1 MTQLI
6 RIPEMQPDQGVTAP
20 RGNPHMLADF
30 VAAHPDVLV
39 ITGAGVSTGSGIPAY
54 RDGQGRWLQ
63 RRPVLYQNFIGREQ
77 TRHRYWARSFIGWP
91 LMKAAEPNP
100 AHHALA
106 ALERAG
112 RIGPVITQNV
122 DGLHRRAG
130 QKRLVELHGR
140 LDQVRCLDCRTVSTR
155 DQLQQRLELL
165 NQGWTAE
172 HSCVNADGDVEID
185 EDAWPDFR
193 PADCDVCGGM
203 LKPEVVFFG
212 EAVPAPIRR
221 AADEALEGAGA
232 VLVAGSS
239 LAVGSAYRLVRTA
252 RQRGL
257 PIAALNQGRTRADD
271 LLDFKVE
278 GATNTALAALAD
290 S

>member
-6 RIPEMQPDQGVTAP
+6 RIPEMQPDRGVSAP
-20 RGNPHMLADF
+20 RGNLRMLADF

-140 LDQVRCLDCRTVSTR
+140 LDRVRCLDCRTVSTR
-155 DQLQQRLELL
+155 DRLQRRLEAL
-165 NQGWTAE
+165 NRGWTAE
-172 HSCVNADGDVEID
+172 HSRVNADGDVEID

-193 PADCDVCGGM
+193 PADCDICGGM

-212 EAVPAPIRR
+212 EAVPAPVRR
-221 AADEALEGAGA
+221 AADETLEGAGA

-271 LLDFKVE
+271 LLDFKVD
-278 GATNTALAALAD
+278 GATNTALAALVD